1 MKAAGLDPAK
11 AEKLK
16 IRDELRLRIV
26 ARIHEITAENDGTP
40 PGLEQFAK
48 KSGIKRS
55 LYIGRI
61 WARWGE
67 ALREAGFAPNEP
79 NRRLDDDEMLAAVAG
94 VARLLGRVPSVS
106 DLKVYRAAGHDL
118 PCPSAYTS
126 HFGNKQG
133 MLRCLKRWSAASAER
148 ADIAAMLPD
157 IPYLPDAKAQIR
169 GGVYL
174 LRCGR
179 AFKIGC
185 SRTPDQ
191 RTGNLQRG
199 LPLSAKLVHVIDT
212 DDPYGVESYWHRRF
226 AAKRVRGEWFRLASE
241 DVAAFRAMR
250 FQ

>member
-1 MKAAGLDPAK
+1 MEAAGLDPAK

-16 IRDELRLRIV
+16 SRDELRVRIV
-26 ARIHEITAENDGTP
+26 TRIQEITAENSGTP

-55 LYIGRI
+55 FYIGRI
-61 WARWGE
+61 WATWGE
-67 ALREAGFAPNEP
+67 ALREAGFTPNGP

-94 VARLLGRVPSVS
+94 VARLLGRIPSVS
-106 DLKVYRAAGHDL
+106 ELKVYRAAGRDL
-118 PCPSAYTS
+118 PCPTAYTH

-133 MLRCLKRWSAASAER
+133 MLRGLKRWSAASAER
-148 ADIAAMLPD
+148 ADIAAMLGD
-157 IPYLPDAKAQIR
+157 IPDLPDAKAQIR
-169 GGVYL
+169 GAVYL
-174 LRCGR
+174 LQCGR

-191 RTGNLQRG
+191 RIGNLQRA
-199 LPLSAKLVHVIDT
+199 LPAAAKLVHVIDT

-226 AAKRVRGEWFRLASE
+226 ADKRLRGEWFRLAKE

-250 FQ
+250 FR